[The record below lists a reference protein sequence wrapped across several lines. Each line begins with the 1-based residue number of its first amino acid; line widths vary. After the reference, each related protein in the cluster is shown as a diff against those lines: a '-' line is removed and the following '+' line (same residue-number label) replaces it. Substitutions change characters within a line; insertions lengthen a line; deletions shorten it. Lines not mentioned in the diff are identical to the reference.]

1 MIRSDVLRAVFWN
14 DERGRARTPWL
25 IALPLVGAYAALI
38 AVEAAI
44 YGRLP
49 LPMVQLLINVAPVAV
64 AFVLIVAS
72 RRLLG
77 ARRSLS
83 DYGLAVDRRWLVDL
97 SAGLVIGL
105 AGVAIPYLVGIA
117 AGWLEVVAVFDRGEL
132 ALWPG
137 IILIVLSMFLVGL
150 WEELL
155 LRAVFICNAADG
167 LRGWLSPRR
176 AVAGGVV
183 VSAVVFGV
191 AHFAQAAQAAF
202 ILTWV
207 LSGVVLGVIY
217 VLSGNL
223 ALTIGIHAAFNIA
236 YNVLFVR
243 TDVAGLESLS
253 AITRIGLDPD
263 LPLLVRGGVLD
274 VAAWVCVGLLG
285 LLWLWSSRGAL
296 SVNLEALQ
304 VEEEPEASRPA
315 PAPGRTAAIHS

>member
-1 MIRSDVLRAVFWN
+1 MLSRLRAVFWN
-14 DERGRARTPWL
+14 DEQGRARTPWL

-38 AVEAAI
+38 MVEAAT
-44 YGRLP
+44 YGRFP
-49 LPMVQLLINVAPVAV
+49 LPVVQLLINVAPVVV
-64 AFVLIVAS
+64 AFVLIHAS
-72 RRLLG
+72 RRFLG

-83 DYGLAVDRRWLVDL
+83 DYGLAVDHRWLVDL
-97 SAGLVIGL
+97 LAGLVIGV
-105 AGVAIPYLVGIA
+105 AGLAIPYVIGIG

-137 IILIVLSMFLVGL
+137 ILLIVFSMFWVGL

-167 LRGWLSPRR
+167 LRRWLSPRR

-191 AHFAQAAQAAF
+191 AHFAQAAQTAF
-202 ILTWV
+202 VLTWV

-243 TDVAGLESLS
+243 TDVAGLEALS
-253 AITRIGLDPD
+253 AITRIGVDPN

-274 VAAWVCVGLLG
+274 VAAWICVGLLG
-285 LLWLWSSRGAL
+285 LLWLWYSRGAL

-304 VEEEPEASRPA
+304 VEEEPEASTAA
-315 PAPGRTAAIHS
+315 PAPGRTAAVHS